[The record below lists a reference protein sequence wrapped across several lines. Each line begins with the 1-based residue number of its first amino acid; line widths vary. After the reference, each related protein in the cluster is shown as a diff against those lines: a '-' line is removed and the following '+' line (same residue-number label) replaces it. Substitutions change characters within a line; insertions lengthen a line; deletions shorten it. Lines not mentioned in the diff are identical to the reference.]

1 MTKGHQKNHQEKT
14 LARKFAFK
22 FLYQKTSE
30 ELSSKINPSILE
42 DEMNEFEESY
52 TAPDDEHSDNDLGH
66 ETRFFGRRLVLDTF
80 ASYEQTMSYLNPCL
94 EPRTLDKLDRLERT
108 IVLLGATEM
117 STRKD
122 TPTPV
127 VINEYVEMA
136 KQYGNQKS
144 YTFVNGVLDKLAKAT
159 R

>member
-1 MTKGHQKNHQEKT
+1 MSKSHQDKT
-14 LARKFAFK
+14 LARKYAFK
-22 FLYQKTSE
+22 FLYHKSSE
-30 ELSSKINPSILE
+30 EFGTKTPPETLE
-42 DEMNEFEESY
+42 GEMDEFEESY
-52 TAPDDEHSDNDLGH
+52 TAPDDEHSDNELGH

-80 ASYEQTMSYLNPCL
+80 SSYETTISVLAPCL

-136 KQYGNQKS
+136 KEYGNQKS
-144 YTFVNGVLDKLAKAT
+144 YTFVNGVLDKLAKAI